1 MSFVHLHVHSHYS
14 LLDGFCMF
22 PKLIQRAKAMGMPAV
37 AITDHGTMFGVV
49 EFYNACKKEGIHPVI
64 GLEGYITP
72 RRMDQRDP
80 QKDKRSNHI
89 VMLAENMVGYQNL
102 LKIASAAQLEGFYY
116 HPRIDHEFLAEH
128 AEGLIC
134 TSACL
139 KGEIPTLIMTN
150 QPEKAEQQL
159 RWYLDVFGRDHFYL
173 ELQEHEIPELKTV
186 NKTLIAWS
194 KQYQVDLI
202 ATNDVHYVDRED
214 ARYQDILLAI
224 QTGALLSDPNR
235 MHMTGDTYY
244 LRSPEE
250 MAALFAEVPQSI
262 SNTVTIAERCNL
274 HLERDEYHLPKF
286 EVPEG
291 FNAETYLRMLCEK
304 GLQKRYGDHATDTEV
319 RDRLDYEL
327 SVIHEMGFDA
337 YFLIVW
343 DLCQFAQENDIWYEA
358 RGSAAGSI
366 VAYTLDIT
374 LVEPLSHKLFFERF
388 LNPARV
394 NMPDIDLDFQDDKRA
409 DVMQYCAQKYGSDQ
423 VAQIITFGT
432 LKARQAIR
440 DVGRVMDIPLG
451 EVDKVAKLIPNV
463 PSHPVTIEKALE
475 EVPELKQLYTESSYL
490 HDLIDTAAKLDGVVR
505 NAGTHAAG
513 VVISDKPLVE
523 YLPLHRPT
531 RDAQDSPIKT
541 VTQFEMAILDEL
553 GMLKVDFLGLATL
566 TVMSNACKM
575 IKQRHGV
582 KLNLSNIPLDDQA
595 TFEFLGKGLT
605 AGVFQLEGGGMTKYL
620 VQMKPKNLDN
630 IIAMVALFRPGPMD
644 FIPSYIARMHGKEKV
659 EYRHELLK
667 PILEETY
674 GIAVYQEQIMN
685 AAISLAGYS
694 AAESDKL
701 RKAIAK
707 KKEKEIV
714 HHEKKFIKGAV
725 ANGIEQETAEQ
736 IFEDWRKF
744 AQYGFNKSHAADYG
758 VISVQTAY
766 LKTHYPLEFMTALL
780 CGSMNDSDK
789 VAFYI
794 SDCIAMGINVLPPD
808 VNTSQWDFAIE
819 ESHEGECR
827 IRFGMGAIKNVGQG
841 PVELI
846 VSARGDQPF
855 EDINDFVRKVDLRKV
870 GRRALDSLIRVGAL
884 DEFGDRRAIF
894 TMMDRMISISESHF
908 KAKEEGQLTFFGAVE
923 GLKEEIHLPV
933 LDKMDARE
941 KLEWEKELLGI
952 FLTDHPLSP
961 YLRTIKKSITHY
973 STQLGEVKH
982 KDEVVVAGRLTNV
995 RSHLTKKNSMMGFAT
1010 MEDVQ
1015 GAISL
1020 VIFPRAWTRYQ
1031 DILEMDAVLMIWGK
1045 VDGEGMEPKIL
1056 VDRIQKIEPSL
1067 PGEDDDGD
1075 TMDDAQHMQW
1085 DADLVEMPD
1094 SFDEAPLHNSMMGGD
1109 LVFEEN
1115 ENPNPSENVTREP
1128 SQDNSIYTP
1137 SPSEN
1142 NKKVAEQPLSSLPP
1156 QSDPID
1162 SKRMLIVIDATGKR
1176 DCDVRKMRQIYG
1188 VLHSSPGIDRFS
1200 FICRENGKD
1209 VEMDFPNDAINI
1221 TPDLIERVYQMVGEE
1236 NVTVK

>member
-319 RDRLDYEL
+319 RERLDYEL

-1128 SQDNSIYTP
+1128 SQENSIYTP